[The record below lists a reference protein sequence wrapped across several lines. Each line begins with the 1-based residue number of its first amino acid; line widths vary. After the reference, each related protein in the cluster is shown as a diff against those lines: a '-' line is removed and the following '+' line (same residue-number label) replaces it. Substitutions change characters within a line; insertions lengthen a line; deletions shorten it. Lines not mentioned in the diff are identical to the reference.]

1 MILPLITNLS
11 AGLLGTDIINLNSF
25 LELLIRFVFNTVIV
39 LTIVRYIY
47 YPLTHKRDYL
57 FTFILISTVIF
68 LMCFLLESVKLQ
80 LGFAL
85 GLFAVFGIIRYRTT
99 TISIKEMTYLFI
111 VIGISVINALSNK
124 EISYVELIFT
134 NVVLVVTTFLT
145 ERIKG
150 LENES
155 SIVVMYEKIELATPQ
170 RKNELITDL
179 EKRMGIKISRI
190 EFSNFDYQR
199 DVVKIYVFFYK
210 SRQSWADDT
219 TLEYRSIS
227 NE

>member
-1 MILPLITNLS
+1 
-11 AGLLGTDIINLNSF
+11 
-25 LELLIRFVFNTVIV
+25 
-39 LTIVRYIY
+39 
-47 YPLTHKRDYL
+47 
-57 FTFILISTVIF
+57 
-68 LMCFLLESVKLQ
+68 MCYLLESVKLQ

-124 EISYVELIFT
+124 KISYSELIFT
-134 NVVLVVTTFLT
+134 NFAILAITYFT
-145 ERIKG
+145 EKIKG

-155 SIVVMYEKIELATPQ
+155 YTVVQYENIEMATPQ
-170 RKNELITDL
+170 HKDELIKEL

-199 DVVKIYVFFYK
+199 DIVKLRVFFFK
-210 SRQSWADDT
+210 SRQTWA
-219 TLEYRSIS
+219 LEEDIDYRTPSQD
-227 NE
+227 